1 VLRSER
7 ERGSGRLGANL
18 AEQSEV
24 QRDLQTLEVEL
35 KRLEAEYNMFFSGRA
50 PRPPV
55 ETCGRVEAIVK
66 RWDRSYI
73 DTAVDRFRFLT
84 LQSRFAKFVDLWD
97 RGQRAREEGRPGP
110 FVQPPPR
117 EAPKKPEAV
126 ENKVLNVTAFSDPMR
141 EIDKLHSLY
150 DSLMDARRQVGDDIV
165 PFHKFAALVKDQVT
179 KLRETGSPEVAFRVA
194 MKEGKVNFTVRPM
207 KHENEP

>member
-1 VLRSER
+1 M
-7 ERGSGRLGANL
+7 

-50 PRPPV
+50 PRPPM
-55 ETCGRVEAIVK
+55 ETRGRVEAIVK
-66 RWDRSYI
+66 RWDRGHI

-110 FVQPPPR
+110 FVQPAPR
-117 EAPKKPEAV
+117 EAARRPETA
-126 ENKVLNVTAFSDPMR
+126 ESKVLNVTAFSDPMR
-141 EIDKLHSLY
+141 EVDKLHSLY
-150 DSLMDARRQVGDDIV
+150 DSLMDARRQVGEDVV
-165 PFHKFAALVKDQVT
+165 PFHKFAALVKNQVS
-179 KLRETGSPEVAFRVA
+179 KLRDQGTPEVAFRVA
-194 MKEGKVNFTVRPM
+194 VKDGKVAFTVRPLKEM
-207 KHENEP
+207 KDMKESKE

>member
-1 VLRSER
+1 M
-7 ERGSGRLGANL
+7 

-50 PRPPV
+50 PRPPM
-55 ETCGRVEAIVK
+55 ETRGRVEAIVK
-66 RWDRSYI
+66 RWDRGHI

-110 FVQPPPR
+110 FVQPAPR
-117 EAPKKPEAV
+117 EASRRPETAGST
-126 ENKVLNVTAFSDPMR
+126 VLNVTAFSDPMR
-141 EIDKLHSLY
+141 EVDKLHSLY
-150 DSLMDARRQVGDDIV
+150 DSLMDARRQVGEDVV
-165 PFHKFAALVKDQVT
+165 PFHKFAALVKDQVS
-179 KLRETGSPEVAFRVA
+179 KLRQGGSPEVAFRVA
-194 MKEGKVNFTVRPM
+194 MKEGKVNFTVRAM
-207 KHENEP
+207 KAANEPEG